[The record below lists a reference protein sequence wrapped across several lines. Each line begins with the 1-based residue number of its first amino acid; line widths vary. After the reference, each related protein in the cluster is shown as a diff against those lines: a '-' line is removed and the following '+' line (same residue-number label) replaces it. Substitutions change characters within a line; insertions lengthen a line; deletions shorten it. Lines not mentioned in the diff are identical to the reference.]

1 MKIDQKTLS
10 KYTFW
15 LSFFS
20 GIPFLIGLVPFQ
32 SLNISFFPAL
42 ILLIKSNKVIYL
54 DCFVAFCMLINYFLT
69 WLFFSDLSGFI
80 TLIEFSSVVISYI
93 AFRTFPYMPSGR
105 SITVYL
111 LASILIGIFQVFL
124 FSSGYGGTRGVP
136 LLASEPSRYARIF
149 AVLLVPIFI
158 NWQHLRQK
166 LGLPILIFIF
176 SSLIFLNRSAS
187 LIIPMLIISFSIL
200 LVSINYFKRF
210 INTLKINKFF
220 LFLYSS
226 IILFLTISI
235 SYFGRTSRITSFLFS
250 IIKVAFLQSELLNM
264 IRTFGGRRISTVIY
278 SLQTG
283 ITSIIP
289 NGIDSAKNI
298 LNYENLTNS
307 YIGLKPYHERILS
320 SKESFESASFF
331 SHYILD
337 AGFFAFIISI
347 MFTFLILKIVSK
359 TSLKLLFNNK
369 TSNWIKIE
377 SALRSSSCYVGLI
390 SLWFFSTNSYI
401 QPWLLIAVGLMPYHK
416 NKTKIED

>member
-93 AFRTFPYMPSGR
+93 AFRTFPYMPSSR
-105 SITVYL
+105 SITFYL
-111 LASILIGIFQVFL
+111 LA
-124 FSSGYGGTRGVP
+124 
-136 LLASEPSRYARIF
+136 SRYARIF

-250 IIKVAFLQSELLNM
+250 I
-264 IRTFGGRRISTVIY
+264 
-278 SLQTG
+278 
-283 ITSIIP
+283 
-289 NGIDSAKNI
+289 
-298 LNYENLTNS
+298 
-307 YIGLKPYHERILS
+307 
-320 SKESFESASFF
+320 
-331 SHYILD
+331 
-337 AGFFAFIISI
+337 
-347 MFTFLILKIVSK
+347 
-359 TSLKLLFNNK
+359 
-369 TSNWIKIE
+369 
-377 SALRSSSCYVGLI
+377 
-390 SLWFFSTNSYI
+390 
-401 QPWLLIAVGLMPYHK
+401 
-416 NKTKIED
+416 